1 MIYYS
6 TKGINIIGLCKKK
19 NFIKYES
26 CKGSMCN
33 PNFLFHKF
41 LFVPTFDFDQM
52 GSLIHLHFTFLQHSA
67 ITVLEKENMNMI
79 G

>member
-19 NFIKYES
+19 ISLNMNHVKDLRVIQTFFSIS
-26 CKGSMCN
+26 
-33 PNFLFHKF
+33 F
-41 LFVPTFDFDQM
+41 FVPTFDFDQM

-67 ITVLEKENMNMI
+67 ITVLENENMNMI
-79 G
+79 R